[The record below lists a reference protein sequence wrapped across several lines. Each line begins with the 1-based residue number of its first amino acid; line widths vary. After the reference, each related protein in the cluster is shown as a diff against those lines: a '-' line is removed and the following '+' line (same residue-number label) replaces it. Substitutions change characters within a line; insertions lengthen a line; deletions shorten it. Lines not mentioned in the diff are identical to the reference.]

1 MDNRDLAVSRVFNS
15 IESEMTVLGATG
27 VEDQLQ
33 DGVPETLE
41 ALRAAGIK
49 VWVLTGDKLET
60 AINIAYSCGHFKRG
74 MQLLTLT
81 AQSSPAECQETLW
94 RLRRKIWDEPIQ
106 NFGFVVDGE
115 SLAHAMREHRTL
127 LSEVCSH
134 CSTVVCCRMS
144 PIQKAEV
151 PFFNI
156 TLVL

>member
-1 MDNRDLAVSRVFNS
+1 MDDARQKLVDREREVSRVIDK
-15 IESEMTVLGATG
+15 IESNLTLLGATG

-81 AQSSPAECQETLW
+81 HQSSPAECQETLW
-94 RLRRKIWDEPIQ
+94 RLRY
-106 NFGFVVDGE
+106 
-115 SLAHAMREHRTL
+115 T
-127 LSEVCSH
+127 
-134 CSTVVCCRMS
+134 
-144 PIQKAEV
+144 
-151 PFFNI
+151 
-156 TLVL
+156 